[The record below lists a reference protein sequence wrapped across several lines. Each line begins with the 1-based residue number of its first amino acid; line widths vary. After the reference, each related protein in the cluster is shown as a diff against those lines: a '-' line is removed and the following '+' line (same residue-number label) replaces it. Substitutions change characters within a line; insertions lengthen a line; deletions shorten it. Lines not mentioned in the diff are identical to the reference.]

1 MSAGGSGMR
10 ANITRSEAVSEA
22 RASLNSEIEEVNR
35 KLERGDLSS
44 SDYGEILKKRK
55 RLMILKGLE

>member
-1 MSAGGSGMR
+1 MR
-10 ANITRSEAVSEA
+10 ANITRNEAVSEA
-22 RASLNSEIEEVNR
+22 RASLNSEIDEVNR

-44 SDYGEILKKRK
+44 SDYGAILKKRK